1 MEVLP
6 VRWASA
12 AVALAHVAA
21 TRNSY
26 RAGCIS
32 GIFFEA
38 VYFLATGVDGI
49 GGTAVR
55 FRLAAQLTRD

>member
-12 AVALAHVAA
+12 AVALAHIAA

-38 VYFLATGVDGI
+38 GVGVI
-49 GGTAVR
+49 GGAAAR

>member
-12 AVALAHVAA
+12 AVALAYVAA

-38 VYFLATGVDGI
+38 VYFPATGVGGI
-49 GGTAVR
+49 GGTI
-55 FRLAAQLTRD
+55 